1 MFSTF
6 FKRQLVPSVQS
17 ASSFTSRRAFA
28 SSHRLFNVKI
38 APPPGLPDRERT
50 IWDKLIDK
58 FSPSQ
63 LQVEDVS
70 GAYYPYSFM
79 FKLTGSSGGCGTF
92 YAIVIA
98 SDTFKGLSVV
108 KQHRLVT
115 STLKQEIEGIH
126 GLQVSHVLLY

>member
-17 ASSFTSRRAFA
+17 ASSFASRRAFA
-28 SSHRLFNVKI
+28 SSSRLFNVKI

-50 IWDKLIDK
+50 IWDKLITK

-63 LQVEDVS
+63 LQVEDV
-70 GAYYPYSFM
+70 
-79 FKLTGSSGGCGTF
+79 SGGCGTF

-126 GLQVSHVLLY
+126 GLQ